1 MTVLGFAGLF
11 TVFTYI
17 PPILTQVTGFSI
29 GAVSPILLVFGAGL
43 TLGNIAG
50 GRLADRGLSRALI
63 GSLLALAIVLV
74 VLAPALWIKIPAVLL
89 VGLLGASAFATVA
102 PLHLRGLAPAGPA
115 TPTPASTP

>member
-1 MTVLGFAGLF
+1 MRRIFSFSVMYLFRFFFFLMIRRPPRSTRLTHSFPTRRSSDLF

-17 PPILTQVTGFSI
+17 QPILTQVTGFSI

-74 VLAPALWIKIPAVLL
+74 VLEIGRAHV
-89 VGLLGASAFATVA
+89 
-102 PLHLRGLAPAGPA
+102 
-115 TPTPASTP
+115 